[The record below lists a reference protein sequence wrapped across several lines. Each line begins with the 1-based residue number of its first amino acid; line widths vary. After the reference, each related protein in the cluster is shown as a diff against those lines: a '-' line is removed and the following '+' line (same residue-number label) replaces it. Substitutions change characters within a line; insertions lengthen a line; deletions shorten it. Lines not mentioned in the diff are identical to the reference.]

1 MCASQNVRIIHL
13 SIQNPAHQWQ
23 LHLVSLTKQIWHFSP
38 QVRTRHSHGTSVK
51 VTKAPPLAKTMP
63 GLSFGPNFN
72 PGKADGLVRPELK
85 KTIRWN
91 AMKHIN
97 IEVSWYPHVQ
107 NGMPGLREKH
117 THTVWYAGWWPL
129 IPFSVLLLLSP
140 CSRNVQPTVD
150 SEAIT

>member
-1 MCASQNVRIIHL
+1 MCASQHVRIIHL
-13 SIQNPAHQWQ
+13 SIQNPARQWQ

-85 KTIRWN
+85 NYWMECNETHQHRGIVVSSCARWY
-91 AMKHIN
+91 AWPERKA
-97 IEVSWYPHVQ
+97 
-107 NGMPGLREKH
+107 H
-117 THTVWYAGWWPL
+117 THSGMLDDGP
-129 IPFSVLLLLSP
+129 
-140 CSRNVQPTVD
+140 
-150 SEAIT
+150 